1 MIEDSDRNQGRT
13 EASGTTGRLVLS
25 SWLTARASEEEERF
39 RVLGTRV
46 RHLTGSDA
54 PSARVIGV
62 TSSLP
67 GEGKSYCCINLA
79 ATLAR
84 DFQLKVLLIEADL
97 RLPSITDVPPG
108 AVGLTTALEQKRPL
122 CEVALLTDIDRLH
135 VIVAGAPVGDAA
147 ARYLGGP
154 TLQRELLKLR
164 EMYDF
169 IVVDCPPIL
178 PVADVELISDW
189 LDHLLMIIRAGET
202 EQSVVQNAL
211 AEVGPAKLLG
221 VVLNGSEEVGDG
233 YGYRYR
239 YP

>member
-1 MIEDSDRNQGRT
+1 MMEYTDR
-13 EASGTTGRLVLS
+13 EAGQATVSERAGTLRLV
-25 SWLTARASEEEERF
+25 SWLAQRASEEEERF

-46 RHLTGSDA
+46 RHLTGGNA
-54 PSARVIGV
+54 PSARVLGV
-62 TSSLP
+62 TSALP
-67 GEGKSYCCINLA
+67 GEGKSHCCINLA

-84 DFQLKVLLIEADL
+84 DFHLRVLLIESDL
-97 RLPSITDVPPG
+97 RLPSITGVPEG
-108 AVGLTTALEQKRPL
+108 TVGLTAALEQKL
-122 CEVALLTDIDRLH
+122 SLDDVAVYTDVEGLR
-135 VIVAGAPVGDAA
+135 VVPAGRAVGDAA

-164 EMYDF
+164 EAYDF
-169 IVVDCPPIL
+169 IVVDCPPVL
-178 PVADVELISDW
+178 PVADVELITEW
-189 LDHLLMIIRAGET
+189 LDHLLLVIRAGET

-211 AEVGPAKLLG
+211 AEIGRAKLLG

>member
-1 MIEDSDRNQGRT
+1 MIEGSDRNQGRT
-13 EASGTTGRLVLS
+13 EASGTKDRLVLS

-97 RLPSITDVPPG
+97 RLPSITDVPEG

-122 CEVALLTDIDRLH
+122 CEVALSTDIDQLY
-135 VIVAGAPVGDAA
+135 VVVAGVPVGDAA

-169 IVVDCPPIL
+169 IVVDCPPVL

-211 AEVGPAKLLG
+211 AEVGSAKLLG